1 MEDLPYAP
9 YLESFDG
16 DLVAGGDHTEVWFAD
31 AEFADADAGGSRVSE
46 SALTGVAFTN
56 GRWLRSRFSEVWL
69 DRTRWVGTNLSET
82 NWLDAT
88 VLRSLFAGVEGYGAT
103 LRRVTFQECKFST
116 LNLRGATLKDVVFDR
131 CELSEVDFGQAELA
145 GVRFPGSALRR
156 ARFDAATLREVDL
169 RGATDLDLASGCESL
184 RGAVVTSGQL
194 LELAPAL
201 ARALGI
207 LVNDG

>member
-1 MEDLPYAP
+1 PPPSRWRSPVWSPRCSPRPRWRSPASPWSPTACACSGSTAGRAVYRGAVSAPQRMEDLPYAP

-88 VLRSLFAGVEGYGAT
+88 VLRSLF
-103 LRRVTFQECKFST
+103 
-116 LNLRGATLKDVVFDR
+116 
-131 CELSEVDFGQAELA
+131 
-145 GVRFPGSALRR
+145 
-156 ARFDAATLREVDL
+156 
-169 RGATDLDLASGCESL
+169 
-184 RGAVVTSGQL
+184 
-194 LELAPAL
+194 
-201 ARALGI
+201 
-207 LVNDG
+207 